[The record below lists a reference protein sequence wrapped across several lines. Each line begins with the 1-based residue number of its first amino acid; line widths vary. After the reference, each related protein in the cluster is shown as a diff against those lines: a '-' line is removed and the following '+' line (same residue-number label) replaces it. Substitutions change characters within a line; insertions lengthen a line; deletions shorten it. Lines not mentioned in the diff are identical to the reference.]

1 MWKDFRNLP
10 ARVEGRGADSS
21 FASPAGKCYWFRG
34 MKVKVGVMGS
44 AGEAS
49 PDGAGEALRAKAEAL
64 GRAVAARGCVLLS
77 GGTTGLPHAAGAAA
91 HAAGGLHVGVSPASD
106 AREHS
111 ERYGLP
117 LEGTDVLV
125 YTGFGLK
132 GRNVVLVRSCDV
144 VIIFRGG
151 MGTLNELTIAHD
163 EGRVVGCLTGTGGV
177 ADEAERLLN
186 ALPKRS
192 SGVVIFDEDPGRLLE
207 DCLEAFTRRTEC

>member
-1 MWKDFRNLP
+1 
-10 ARVEGRGADSS
+10 
-21 FASPAGKCYWFRG
+21 
-34 MKVKVGVMGS
+34 MKIKVGVMGS
-44 AGEAS
+44 AGDTSAGGA
-49 PDGAGEALRAKAEAL
+49 DGELRTKAEAL
-64 GRAVAARGCVLLS
+64 GRAVAARGCVLLT

-106 AREHS
+106 AREHAG
-111 ERYGLP
+111 RYGLP

-144 VIIFRGG
+144 VLIFRGG
-151 MGTLNELTIAHD
+151 VGTLNELTVAHD

-177 ADEAERLLN
+177 ADEAGRLLA

-192 SGVVIFDEDPGRLLE
+192 SAVLIFDEEPGRLLE
-207 DCLEAFTRRTEC
+207 RCLEAFKQSAED

>member
-1 MWKDFRNLP
+1 
-10 ARVEGRGADSS
+10 
-21 FASPAGKCYWFRG
+21 

-49 PDGAGEALRAKAEAL
+49 SAAEGAALSAKAEAL
-64 GRAVAARGCVLLS
+64 GRAIAARGCVTLT

-106 AREHS
+106 AREHV

-117 LEGTDVLV
+117 LAGTDVLV

-144 VIIFRGG
+144 VLIFRGG

-163 EGRVVGCLTGTGGV
+163 EGRVTGCLTGTGGV
-177 ADEAERLLN
+177 ADEAERLLQ

-192 SGVVIFDEDPGRLLE
+192 SALVVFDEDPERLLE
-207 DCLEAFTRRTEC
+207 RCLEALKGGR

>member
-1 MWKDFRNLP
+1 
-10 ARVEGRGADSS
+10 
-21 FASPAGKCYWFRG
+21 

-49 PDGAGEALRAKAEAL
+49 PGEAGEALRARAETL
-64 GRAVAARGCVLLS
+64 GRAIAARGCVTLT

-91 HAAGGLHVGVSPASD
+91 HAAGGLHVGVSPAAD
-106 AREHS
+106 AREHV

-117 LEGTDVLV
+117 TEGTDVLV

-144 VIIFRGG
+144 VLIFRGG

-177 ADEAERLLN
+177 ADEAERLLQ

-192 SGVVIFDEDPGRLLE
+192 SALVVFDEDPECLLE
-207 DCLEAFTRRTEC
+207 RCLEKLKKD

>member
-1 MWKDFRNLP
+1 
-10 ARVEGRGADSS
+10 
-21 FASPAGKCYWFRG
+21 
-34 MKVKVGVMGS
+34 MKTKVGVMGS
-44 AGEAS
+44 AGEAL
-49 PDGAGEALRAKAEAL
+49 PEGEAEGLRAKAEAL
-64 GRAVAARGCVLLS
+64 GRAVAARGCVLLT

-117 LEGTDVLV
+117 LAGTDVLV

-192 SGVVIFDEDPGRLLE
+192 SGVVIFDEDPGRLLAR
-207 DCLEAFTRRTEC
+207 CLEALNKSVED

>member
-1 MWKDFRNLP
+1 
-10 ARVEGRGADSS
+10 
-21 FASPAGKCYWFRG
+21 

-44 AGEAS
+44 AGEAA
-49 PDGAGEALRAKAEAL
+49 PEGPGEALRAKAEAL
-64 GRAVAARGCVLLS
+64 GRAIATRGCVTLT

-117 LEGTDVLV
+117 FEGTDVLV

-144 VIIFRGG
+144 VLIFRGG
-151 MGTLNELTIAHD
+151 MGTLNELTVAHD

-177 ADEAERLLN
+177 ADEAERLLSV
-186 ALPKRS
+186 LPRRS
-192 SGVVIFDEDPGRLLE
+192 SAAVIFDEDPVRLLE
-207 DCLEAFTRRTEC
+207 RCLEAFDKVERA